1 MKCELHNWDMG
12 MGHLWLSEW
21 GIYGL
26 NGWDTYSLVPRLSVG
41 GERESLVSTAGA
53 VEQVLLGGPG
63 EHAKLTPLGGSGG
76 MLPQENFEFS
86 CNLEPS
92 GGI

>member
-1 MKCELHNWDMG
+1 MG

-26 NGWDTYSLVPRLSVG
+26 NGWGTYSLVPRLSVG
-41 GERESLVSTAGA
+41 GKRESLVSTAGA
-53 VEQVLLGGPG
+53 VEQVQLGGPG
-63 EHAKLTPLGGSGG
+63 EHAKL
-76 MLPQENFEFS
+76 PQENFKFS
-86 CNLEPS
+86 CYLEPS